1 MARKVVKD
9 SVELSDDQEIAST
22 ESEEKQETPTV
33 PTRYRIPPVYLD
45 SKKDADTIKELE
57 AMVEDSSFKS
67 PSDLVRHMVR
77 VMLPVIKDHPVFS
90 NKAAIAS
97 LREKSSIMEQSGTK
111 EYSRST
117 TEYQEVPI
125 TIQTERIMEL

>member
-1 MARKVVKD
+1 MARKAATN
-9 SVELSDDQEIAST
+9 SVEQKNDQEITST
-22 ESEEKQETPTV
+22 ESKKKEET

-45 SKKDADTIKELE
+45 SKKDAETIKELE

-97 LREKSSIMEQSGTK
+97 LREKSTTMEQGETK

-117 TEYQEVPI
+117 AEYQEVPM
-125 TIQTERIMEL
+125 TIQTERIVEL